1 MKNFNITIALKIL
14 AMCAVLFTVAISSA
28 DAIAIKD
35 VTIYTQNSQGELT
48 NASLL
53 IENGEI
59 TSMGDNVR
67 IPRDAKVIEAAGKF
81 ITPGLIDPYSY
92 LGLEEVSL
100 EARTVDKSTDNKN
113 HGAGFD
119 VSSAV
124 NPYSTVITTNRIEG
138 ITHAIAAP
146 TNGHSIFAGQGAAI
160 HLGNAKSDETVIKP
174 RVAVFANIT
183 SRAAE
188 NSGGSRASAMLD
200 LREAFI
206 DAQTYAD
213 NKSDYEKAAMRE
225 LSGSRLDME
234 ALQAVLDGDI
244 PLVLKV
250 SRASEIRQALKL
262 VSDFGIRLVLEGAEE
277 AWMLTNEIAAHD
289 VAVILDPLTNLP
301 QSFESLGARLD
312 NATLLN
318 DAGVTILIGD
328 GDSHNSRNQK
338 QLAGNAVANGLPFS
352 AALDAIS
359 KNVAEVYGLDGLGE
373 INVGDQASLVLWD
386 GDPLEVT
393 SYADK
398 VFIQGQEIAMQSRS
412 TLLRDRYLQKTDL
425 PRAYVKPQ

>member
-1 MKNFNITIALKIL
+1 
-14 AMCAVLFTVAISSA
+14 
-28 DAIAIKD
+28 
-35 VTIYTQNSQGELT
+35 
-48 NASLL
+48 
-53 IENGEI
+53 
-59 TSMGDNVR
+59 
-67 IPRDAKVIEAAGKF
+67 
-81 ITPGLIDPYSY
+81 
-92 LGLEEVSL
+92 
-100 EARTVDKSTDNKN
+100 
-113 HGAGFD
+113 
-119 VSSAV
+119 
-124 NPYSTVITTNRIEG
+124 
-138 ITHAIAAP
+138 
-146 TNGHSIFAGQGAAI
+146 
-160 HLGNAKSDETVIKP
+160 
-174 RVAVFANIT
+174 
-183 SRAAE
+183 
-188 NSGGSRASAMLD
+188 
-200 LREAFI
+200 
-206 DAQTYAD
+206 
-213 NKSDYEKAAMRE
+213 
-225 LSGSRLDME
+225 ME

-328 GDSHNSRNQK
+328 GDSHNS
-338 QLAGNAVANGLPFS
+338 
-352 AALDAIS
+352 ALDAIS